1 MTFRI
6 FSLCFALLLL
16 VMPAQSQNDNLWD
29 LQKCLDYAANNNL
42 RLQQAGLNVRSAELS
57 LNQAQDNRLPNAN
70 AFISARNSFGFSID
84 PVTDQFTTQGIF
96 SLSPSLSSNV
106 TIYNGFRLKNLIR
119 QSEVDLLASQS
130 DLDNNKNSLVLNIA
144 TAYLQV
150 LSDYETLE
158 SARIQLTST
167 KEQRDRTAKL
177 VRAGS
182 LAQADLLQL
191 ESQIATQERTLV
203 NAENSLDISYLNLRS
218 IMNLPADEV
227 FEVERPELA
236 APTETDLPGL
246 QEIINYAQNTQPS
259 VEAADLRIRS
269 AQINQAIAQAGKLPS
284 LSAGAGVGTGYTS
297 GLVINGEPVS
307 VADQFSR
314 QFGGNIG
321 LSLNVP
327 IYNRGQNETNIQQAK
342 IGIENAQLNADIVRQ
357 DLQVTIQQSYVDVEN
372 AYSSYQSIERQIE
385 ALDLTFKN
393 TEKQFNLGLVNSVD
407 YLIAQNN
414 LNQAR
419 FDLVRTKYIY
429 FFRRKVLDFYMGK
442 PITF

>member
-1 MTFRI
+1 MIFRT

-16 VMPAQSQNDNLWD
+16 VMPAQSQNADLWD
-29 LQKCLDYAANNNL
+29 LQRCLDYAANNNL
-42 RLQQAGLNVRSAELS
+42 RLQQAGLNVQSAELS
-57 LNQAQDNRLPNAN
+57 LKQAQNNRLPNAN
-70 AFISARNSFGFSID
+70 AFVSARNSFGFSID

-96 SLSPSLSSNV
+96 SLSPSVSSNV

-130 DLDNNKNSLVLNIA
+130 DLDNNKISLVLNIA

-158 SARIQLTST
+158 SARIQLVST
-167 KEQRDRTAKL
+167 EEQRDRTAKL
-177 VRAGS
+177 VKAGS

-191 ESQIATQERTLV
+191 ESQIATQERTVV

-218 IMNLPADEV
+218 IMNLPADEE
-227 FEVERPELA
+227 FEIQRPELA
-236 APTETDLPGL
+236 PPTEVNLPTL
-246 QEIINYAQNTQPS
+246 AEIISYAQNTQPS

-269 AQINQAIAQAGKLPS
+269 AQINQAVAQAGKLPS
-284 LSAGAGVGTGYTS
+284 LSAGAGMGTGYTS
-297 GLVINGEPVS
+297 GLVIGGEPVS
-307 VADQFSR
+307 LADQFSR

-372 AYSSYQSIERQIE
+372 AYSSYVSIERQIE

-407 YLIAQNN
+407 YLVAQNN

-429 FFRRKVLDFYMGK
+429 FFRRKVLDFYMGQ
-442 PITF
+442 PISF

>member
-1 MTFRI
+1 MIFRTLT
-6 FSLCFALLLL
+6 LCFALLLL
-16 VMPAQSQNDNLWD
+16 VMPARSQNAETWD
-29 LQKCLDYAANNNL
+29 LQRCLDYAATNNL
-42 RLQQAGLNVRSAELS
+42 RLQQAGLNVRSAELG
-57 LNQAQDNRLPNAN
+57 LQQAQNNRLPNAN
-70 AFISARNSFGFSID
+70 AFVSARNSFGFSID
-84 PVTDQFTTQGIF
+84 PVTDQFTTRGIF
-96 SLSPSLSSNV
+96 SLSPGVNSNV
-106 TIYNGFRLKNLIR
+106 TLYNGFRLKNLIR

-130 DLDNNKNSLVLNIA
+130 DLDNSRNSLVLNIA

-158 SARIQLTST
+158 SARIQITST
-167 KEQRDRTAKL
+167 QKQRDRTAKL
-177 VRAGS
+177 VKAGS

-191 ESQIATQERTLV
+191 ESQIATQERTLI
-203 NAENSLDISYLNLRS
+203 NAENSLDISYLSLRS
-218 IMNLPADEV
+218 ILNLPATEE
-227 FEVERPELA
+227 FEIQRPELPS
-236 APTETDLPGL
+236 PTEIDLPSL
-246 QEIINYAQNTQPS
+246 DEMINYAQSTQPS
-259 VEAADLRIRS
+259 VEAADMRIRS

-284 LSAGAGVGTGYTS
+284 LSLGAGVNTGYTS
-297 GLVINGEPVS
+297 GLLINGESVS
-307 VADQFSR
+307 IPDQFSR
-314 QFGGNIG
+314 QFGGNVG
-321 LSLNVP
+321 LTLNVP

-357 DLQVTIQQSYVDVEN
+357 DLQVTIQQSYVDVKN

-393 TEKQFNLGLVNSVD
+393 TEKQFNLGLLNSVD

-442 PITF
+442 SITF

>member
-1 MTFRI
+1 MTFRT
-6 FSLCFALLLL
+6 FCLCFALLLL
-16 VMPAQSQNDNLWD
+16 VMPAQSQNADLWD
-29 LQKCLDYAANNNL
+29 LQRCLDFAANNNL
-42 RLQQAGLNVRSAELS
+42 RLQQAGLNVQSAELS
-57 LNQAQDNRLPNAN
+57 LKQAQNNRLPNAN
-70 AFISARNSFGFSID
+70 AFVSARNSFGFSID

-130 DLDNNKNSLVLNIA
+130 DLDNNKITLILNIA

-158 SARIQLTST
+158 SARIQLVST
-167 KEQRDRTAKL
+167 QEQRDRTAKL
-177 VRAGS
+177 VKAGS

-191 ESQIATQERTLV
+191 ESQIATQERTVV

-218 IMNLPADEV
+218 IMNLPADEE
-227 FEVERPELA
+227 FEIQRPELA
-236 APTETDLPGL
+236 PPTEVNLPTL
-246 QEIINYAQNTQPS
+246 SEIINYAQNTQPS

-269 AQINQAIAQAGKLPS
+269 AQINQAVAQAGKLPS
-284 LSAGAGVGTGYTS
+284 LSAGAGMGTGYTS
-297 GLVINGEPVS
+297 GLVIGGEPVS
-307 VADQFSR
+307 LADQFSR
-314 QFGGNIG
+314 QFGGNVG

-372 AYSSYQSIERQIE
+372 AYSSYVSIERQIE
-385 ALDLTFKN
+385 ALDLTFQN

-407 YLIAQNN
+407 YLVAQNN

>member
-1 MTFRI
+1 MTFRT
-6 FSLCFALLLL
+6 FCLCFALLLL
-16 VMPAQSQNDNLWD
+16 VMPAQSQNADLWD
-29 LQKCLDYAANNNL
+29 LQRCLDFAANNNL
-42 RLQQAGLNVRSAELS
+42 RLQQAGLNVQSAELS
-57 LNQAQDNRLPNAN
+57 LKQAQNNRLPNAN
-70 AFISARNSFGFSID
+70 AFVSARNSFGFSID

-130 DLDNNKNSLVLNIA
+130 DLDNNKITLILNIA

-158 SARIQLTST
+158 SARIQLVST
-167 KEQRDRTAKL
+167 QEQRDRTAKL
-177 VRAGS
+177 VKAGS

-191 ESQIATQERTLV
+191 ESQIATQERTVV

-218 IMNLPADEV
+218 IMNLPADEE
-227 FEVERPELA
+227 FEIQRPELA
-236 APTETDLPGL
+236 PPTEVNLPTL
-246 QEIINYAQNTQPS
+246 SEIINYAQNTQPS

-269 AQINQAIAQAGKLPS
+269 AQINQAVAQAGKLPS
-284 LSAGAGVGTGYTS
+284 LSAGAGMGTGYTS
-297 GLVINGEPVS
+297 GLVIGGEPVS
-307 VADQFSR
+307 LADQFSR
-314 QFGGNIG
+314 QFGGNVG

-327 IYNRGQNETNIQQAK
+327 IYNRGQNETSIQQAK

-372 AYSSYQSIERQIE
+372 AYSSYVSIERQIE
-385 ALDLTFKN
+385 ALDLTFQN

-407 YLIAQNN
+407 YLVAQNN